1 MNIKKIISKS
11 AFIFYRIVLNLRFTT
26 NSEYVATHNPIIFQ
40 RLRLIVS
47 GNGFGTAFTYTFNET
62 LTLEQGLIR

>member
-26 NSEYVATHNPIIFQ
+26 NSDHIATHNPIVFQ

-47 GNGFGTAFTYTFNET
+47 GDGFGTVFTYTFSKI
-62 LTLEQGLIR
+62 LAL